1 MKKQKTVIML
11 ENIKENML
19 GEKHESLLDEN
30 KMLRELL
37 KSALD
42 ENKKFCEDL
51 ELKQKEVDSYKKMNI
66 EGKEEY
72 GNLRKLYDGAK
83 AERNEYFRM
92 YSELL
97 NENKDLKKSYENFVK
112 AKNAQYLRKRKT
124 SSQKDVDALN
134 LNTDAGR
141 INHGLALL
149 RRRIVADVISQL
161 AVLLYG
167 NIFRTHCRVDAQ
179 LS

>member
-1 MKKQKTVIML
+1 MGLFTD
-11 ENIKENML
+11 
-19 GEKHESLLDEN
+19 HTF
-30 KMLRELL
+30 
-37 KSALD
+37 ALD
-42 ENKKFCEDL
+42 FNFTAIAVGDKPVAPEQLHRHPPQIAN
-51 ELKQKEVDSYKKMNI
+51 
-66 EGKEEY
+66 GY
-72 GNLRKLYDGAK
+72 GISKDKTFFIRCGLG
-83 AERNEYFRM
+83 
-92 YSELL
+92 L
-97 NENKDLKKSYENFVK
+97 N
-112 AKNAQYLRKRKT
+112 
-124 SSQKDVDALN
+124 VDALN